1 MITTL
6 QKPLSQS
13 RAVLHTGASVFS
25 RLTRFHI
32 ANHSARFPPRQW
44 RPPIFHPQH
53 QTRGLRT
60 RYRPPRVTPP
70 LRVLSTDEKLDKL
83 MASAA
88 RFEKEYKA
96 AGSINQRLA
105 DIDKGNPDI
114 AKFRKSLSQIA
125 ELEDLESFAR
135 RVSKEHE
142 NELKEARSDG
152 AAGVVV
158 FMLSVSGIIW
168 LVRAAISSV
177 SKDEKEP
184 TKPES
189 RSLEKDTP
197 QAGSTKTY
205 KRKPNKVEAEGPEI
219 KCMCHHPLVLDN
231 IRVL

>member
-13 RAVLHTGASVFS
+13 CAVLCTGASVFS
-25 RLTRFHI
+25 RLSRFHI
-32 ANHSARFPPRQW
+32 ANPLARFPERQW
-44 RPPIFHPQH
+44 QY
-53 QTRGLRT
+53 QARGLQT

-96 AGSINQRLA
+96 AGSIKQRLA
-105 DIDKGNPDI
+105 AIDKGNPDI
-114 AKFRKSLSQIA
+114 AKFRKSLFQTA

-135 RVSKEHE
+135 RFSKEHE

-158 FMLSVSGIIW
+158 FLLSLSGIIW

-177 SKDEKEP
+177 SKDQKEP
-184 TKPES
+184 TKPEP
-189 RSLEKDTP
+189 RSLEKDSP
-197 QAGSTKTY
+197 QACSTKTY
-205 KRKPNKVEAEGPEI
+205 RRNPNKVETEGPEI
-219 KCMCHHPLVLDN
+219 KCMCHRPLELDN
-231 IRVL
+231 TRVL